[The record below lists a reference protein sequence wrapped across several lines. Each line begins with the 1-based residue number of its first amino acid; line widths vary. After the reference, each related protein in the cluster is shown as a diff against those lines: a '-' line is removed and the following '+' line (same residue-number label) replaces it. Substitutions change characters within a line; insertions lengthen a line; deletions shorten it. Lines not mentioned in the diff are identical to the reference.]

1 MDYKSARRESR
12 ETVQHFIAV
21 VNINSQLNN
30 FSPAKTIMVASCIEP
45 HAYCKHT
52 SQSPTLLTTHRLPW
66 TQVYMHASMFP
77 NINRGI

>member
-45 HAYCKHT
+45 MHT
-52 SQSPTLLTTHRLPW
+52 SQSPTLLTTHRLFW